1 MCDASVRAGQPP
13 ARMNRPALELADIVR
28 VHGEAYQQCHQVT
41 PTERAVLQAI
51 VRCRTAALGGHVD
64 VCTACGNEQPSY
76 NSCRNRHCPKC
87 QALAQAKWVAGRLER
102 ILPTHYFHVVFT
114 LPAELRN
121 LARHGSTVLD
131 LLFRTA
137 ADTLLELG
145 RDPERLGAELG
156 VTMVLHTWARDLRR
170 HYHVHCIVT
179 GGGLAQDDEHWI
191 SSRAQYLFPV
201 QVMRELFRGK
211 MLDALRHAHER
222 GQLGTTDPQCFARL
236 LSELYR
242 KNWVVYCKR
251 PFGGPE
257 QVIRYLGQYTHR
269 IGISNHRLVS
279 MNDGAVTFRTKNGK
293 TVTLDANE
301 FLGRF
306 LSHVLPDGFVKIRHY
321 GLMAPSNVTTRLQVA
336 RDAIT
341 QQRLDEVSAQASPRP
356 IPIALFADWRE
367 ALRALTG
374 VDLAVCPVCGAYA
387 VQRYPLGKLDTGARA
402 PPLAA

>member
-1 MCDASVRAGQPP
+1 VTGPNGHHFRSRGAPILWG
-13 ARMNRPALELADIVR
+13 
-28 VHGEAYQQCHQVT
+28 AYKYPIPSKHRGSPLIT
-41 PTERAVLQAI
+41 TRAVPTSPLP
-51 VRCRTAALGGHVD
+51 RTPHKTRNGELPI
-64 VCTACGNEQPSY
+64 T
-76 NSCRNRHCPKC
+76 CRNRHCPKC

-114 LPAELRN
+114 LPAELRD

-137 ADTLLELG
+137 ADTLLALG

-156 VTMVLHTWARDLRR
+156 VTMVLHTWACDLRR

-201 QVMRELFRGK
+201 QVMGELFRGK

-251 PFGGPE
+251 PFAGPE
-257 QVIRYLGQYTHR
+257 SVLAYLANYTHR
-269 IGISNHRLVS
+269 VAISERRIEHF
-279 MNDGAVTFRTKNGK
+279 DAAAGTVTFRYRDYAAGGVEKRE
-293 TVTLDANE
+293 TLPVAT
-301 FLGRF
+301 FVRRF
-306 LSHVLPDGFVKIRHY
+306 CQHVLPRSFTKIRHY
-321 GLMAPSNVTTRLQVA
+321 GLLANHA
-336 RDAIT
+336 RKKFIPQARAALVR
-341 QQRLDEVSAQASPRP
+341 QRR
-356 IPIALFADWRE
+356 
-367 ALRALTG
+367 
-374 VDLAVCPVCGAYA
+374 
-387 VQRYPLGKLDTGARA
+387 RA
-402 PPLAA
+402 PPPAAPALWTPVCSRCGGAHPACVALLQPDGRVIELPALVRLTLRPRAPP